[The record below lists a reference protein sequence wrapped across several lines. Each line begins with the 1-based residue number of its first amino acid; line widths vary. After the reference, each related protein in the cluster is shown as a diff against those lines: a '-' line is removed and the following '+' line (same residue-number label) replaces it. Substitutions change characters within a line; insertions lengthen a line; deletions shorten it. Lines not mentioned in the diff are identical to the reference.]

1 MKSIILLVVLLAIL
15 LIFSASN
22 VKFERGLKTY
32 LSKDNKIYSEYLRY
46 TKHFKIRENA
56 FLFLKSEDVTSKDV
70 LEYFEEIKKRIKEI
84 DYVEG
89 VEYIPISR
97 TFAIIS
103 IEIGTRDD
111 EKLENIAKQI
121 ERILNFVPKP
131 VGLNVQKT
139 GSVFLW
145 YEIKR
150 EMGKSL
156 GVMMSAST
164 ILMILILFLTFR
176 NVVGSLYAFLP
187 LLISILS
194 VIYVFGLMPIIG
206 IPMTELTHGAL
217 PILIGL
223 CIDYAVQ
230 FQSRY
235 EEEKWRGINEAINI
249 ARKRTGLAI
258 FLSLLTSVLCFSSMC
273 FSGVPGLGYFGLLL
287 SLGLIIAFILTLTF
301 LPSILSFDKCYG
313 KSSENKERILKIFA
327 DLSLSK
333 PRTVLSIAVMLLIFG
348 AVLSTQIGMEIQHRK
363 YAPQDLEAVRL
374 FDELERIT
382 GGQSTYV
389 IVTSEN
395 IDESYLKFRV
405 GKVEYSGNL
414 KAIYIP
420 TKLEDYEDYVRMY
433 NEIKSYLKFLG
444 FKEFYVTGDPVLD
457 MEIGRL
463 MIEGQQRIT
472 LICYFLIFVLL
483 LAIYRSIKKA
493 LIPLLPITTVIGAM
507 NILMFSLGMKHTM
520 MSITLNSII
529 IGLGIDYSIHM
540 IERYYE
546 ERKKSDDV
554 RAIKKAVGRI
564 GRAISVSALTT
575 AAGFFALMFSE
586 FPIAR
591 GAGFLSFVAII
602 LSLVCALT
610 VVPSFLIMTEKT
622 KIHLKR

>member
-1 MKSIILLVVLLAIL
+1 MLAIL

-32 LSKDNKIYSEYLRY
+32 LSKDNKIYSEYIRY

-56 FLFLKSEDVTSKDV
+56 FLFLKSEDVTSEDV

-84 DYVEG
+84 DYVG
-89 VEYIPISR
+89 SVEYIPILK
-97 TFAIIS
+97 TFAIVS
-103 IEIGTRDD
+103 IEIETRDD
-111 EKLENIAKQI
+111 KKIEDIAKQI
-121 ERILNFVPKP
+121 ERVLNFVPKP

-156 GVMMSAST
+156 GVTMSAST
-164 ILMILILFLTFR
+164 LLMILILFLTFR
-176 NVVGSLYAFLP
+176 NVVGSRYAFLP

-194 VIYVFGLMPIIG
+194 VIYVFGLMPVLG

-258 FLSLLTSVLCFSSMC
+258 FLSLLTSVLCFTSMS

-301 LPSILSFDKCYG
+301 LPSILSFDKYKYKCCR
-313 KSSENKERILKIFA
+313 KSSENKESKERILKIFA
-327 DLSLSK
+327 DLSSSK
-333 PRTVLSIAVMLLIFG
+333 SRAVVSIAVMLLILG
-348 AVLSTQIGMEIQHRK
+348 AILSTQIGMEIQHRK

-414 KAIYIP
+414 KAIYIS

-433 NEIKSYLKFLG
+433 DEIRNYLKFLG

-472 LICYFLIFVLL
+472 LICYFLIFALL

-546 ERKKSDDV
+546 ERKKSDTV
-554 RAIKKAVGRI
+554 RAIERTVERI

-575 AAGFFALMFSE
+575 AAGFFALMFSD
-586 FPIAR
+586 FPIAKS
-591 GAGFLSFVAII
+591 AGFLSFVAII
-602 LSLVCALT
+602 LCLITAIT
-610 VVPSFLIMTEKT
+610 VVPAFLVITER
-622 KIHLKR
+622 LNMDRLR

>member
-1 MKSIILLVVLLAIL
+1 MRLVLLLTLFITAL
-15 LIFSASN
+15 LILSAQN
-22 VKFERGLKTY
+22 IKFERGLKTY

-46 TKHFKIRENA
+46 TKHFKIRENT
-56 FLFLKSEDVTSKDV
+56 FLFLKSEDVTSEEV

-84 DYVEG
+84 DYVG
-89 VEYIPISR
+89 SVEYIPISR
-97 TFAIIS
+97 TFAIVS
-103 IEIGTRDD
+103 IEIETRDD
-111 EKLENIAKQI
+111 KKIEDIAKQI
-121 ERILNFVPKP
+121 ERVLNFVPKP
-131 VGLNVQKT
+131 MGLNVQKT

-156 GVMMSAST
+156 GVTMSAST
-164 ILMILILFLTFR
+164 LFMILILFLTFR
-176 NVVGSLYAFLP
+176 SVVGSRYAFLP

-194 VIYVFGLMPIIG
+194 VIYVFGLMPILG

-235 EEEKWRGINEAINI
+235 EEEKWRGIHEAINI

-258 FLSLLTSVLCFSSMC
+258 FLSLLTSVLCFTSMS

-301 LPSILSFDKCYG
+301 LPSILSFDKYCRKISG
-313 KSSENKERILKIFA
+313 ENKERILKIFA

-333 PRTVLSIAVMLLIFG
+333 SRVVVSIAVMLLILG
-348 AVLSTQIGMEIQHRK
+348 AILSTQIGMEIQHRK

-382 GGQSTYV
+382 GQSTYV

-395 IDESYLKFRV
+395 INESYLKFRV
-405 GKVEYSGNL
+405 ERVEYSGNL
-414 KAIYIP
+414 KSIYIS

-433 NEIKSYLKFLG
+433 NEIRSYLKFLG

-463 MIEGQQRIT
+463 MIEGQQKIT
-472 LICYFLIFVLL
+472 LICYFLIFALL

-546 ERKKSDDV
+546 ERKKLDAV
-554 RAIKKAVGRI
+554 RAIEKTVERI

-575 AAGFFALMFSE
+575 AAGFFALMFSD
-586 FPIAR
+586 FPIAKS
-591 GAGFLSFVAII
+591 AGFLSFVAII
-602 LSLVCALT
+602 LCLIAAIT
-610 VVPSFLIMTEKT
+610 VVPAFLIITERLNT
-622 KIHLKR
+622 RSR

>member
-1 MKSIILLVVLLAIL
+1 LLAIL

-56 FLFLKSEDVTSKDV
+56 FLFLKSEDVTSKEV

-84 DYVEG
+84 DYVGG
-89 VEYIPISR
+89 VEYIPILK
-97 TFAIIS
+97 TFAIVS
-103 IEIGTRDD
+103 IEIETRDD
-111 EKLENIAKQI
+111 KKIEDIANQI

-156 GVMMSAST
+156 GVTMSAST
-164 ILMILILFLTFR
+164 LLMVLILFLTFR
-176 NVVGSLYAFLP
+176 SVVGSRYAFLP

-194 VIYVFGLMPIIG
+194 VIYVFGLMPVLG

-258 FLSLLTSVLCFSSMC
+258 FLSLLTSVLCFTSMS

-301 LPSILSFDKCYG
+301 LPSILAFDKYCR
-313 KSSENKERILKIFA
+313 KSSENKESKERILKIFA

-333 PRTVLSIAVMLLIFG
+333 SRVLLSIAVMLLILG
-348 AVLSTQIGMEIQHRK
+348 AILSTQIGMEIQHRK

-395 IDESYLKFRV
+395 IDESHLKFRV

-420 TKLEDYEDYVRMY
+420 TKLEDYEDYMRMY
-433 NEIKSYLKFLG
+433 NEIRSYLKFLG
-444 FKEFYVTGDPVLD
+444 FEEFYVTGDPVLD

-546 ERKKSDDV
+546 ERKKSDAV
-554 RAIKKAVGRI
+554 RAIRRTVERI

-575 AAGFFALMFSE
+575 AAGFFALIFSD

-591 GAGFLSFVAII
+591 SAGFLSFVAIMLCLI
-602 LSLVCALT
+602 AAIT
-610 VVPSFLIMTEKT
+610 VVPAFLVITERLNMDRSSEIMM
-622 KIHLKR
+622 